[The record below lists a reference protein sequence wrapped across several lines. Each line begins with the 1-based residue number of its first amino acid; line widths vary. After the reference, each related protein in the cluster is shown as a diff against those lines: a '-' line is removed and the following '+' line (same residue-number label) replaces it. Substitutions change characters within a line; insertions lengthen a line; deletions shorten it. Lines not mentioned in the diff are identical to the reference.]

1 MKLKVKQDNYGR
13 VRKVR
18 ELSLNE
24 KKKNTIKA
32 ISTWAFAAVGYPAG
46 IVDWI
51 ADDHEWCIA
60 PVGRRG
66 QTVCDSER
74 ERKRGREGGR
84 ERGEREEEAGCQ
96 WSGESGGTLV
106 AALFEE
112 SRGQFR

>member
-24 KKKNTIKA
+24 KKKTQLRLSAHGHLQLWGTLQVLWIGLLMTMNGA
-32 ISTWAFAAVGYPAG
+32 LHPWADG
-46 IVDWI
+46 
-51 ADDHEWCIA
+51 
-60 PVGRRG
+60 GRA
-66 QTVCDSER
+66 VCDSRLER
-74 ERKRGREGGR
+74 ERGRGTEREG
-84 ERGEREEEAGCQ
+84 EAGCQ